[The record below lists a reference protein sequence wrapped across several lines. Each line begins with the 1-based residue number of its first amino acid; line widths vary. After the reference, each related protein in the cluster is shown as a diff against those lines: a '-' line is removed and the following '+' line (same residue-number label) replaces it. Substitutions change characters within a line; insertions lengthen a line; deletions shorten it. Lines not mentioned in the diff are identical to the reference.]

1 MQIQDLDI
9 FLEYLDKVHQR
20 TVRVARCIPA
30 DKLEWSYSEGKFT
43 LGDLVRHIAAIE
55 RYMFVETIQ
64 GKPSRYTGCGEEMA
78 ASLDE
83 VMAFLEKMHGE
94 SVEII
99 SRLTAEDL
107 NRKCITPGGASIT
120 VWKWLR
126 AMVEHEIHHRGQIY
140 IYLAMLS
147 VPTPPLYGLTSEQ
160 VRDQSINS

>member
-30 DKLEWSYSEGKFT
+30 YKLEWSYCEGKFT

-64 GKPSRYTGCGEEMA
+64 GRPSRYAGCGDELA
-78 ASLDE
+78 GSLDE
-83 VMAFLEKMHGE
+83 VMAFLERMHGE

-107 NRKCITPGGASIT
+107 NRKCTTPGGASIT

-140 IYLAMLS
+140 VYLAMLG

-160 VRDQSINS
+160 VRDHSINS